1 MCGTIIRTK
10 VDEVYEEG
18 LEKGIE
24 KGEMQGDMNARRI
37 IMNMHNKGFG
47 LTDIADMV
55 QVSLETVQVSLE
67 TVKQCLAGVAIPPA
81 K

>member
-24 KGEMQGDMNARRI
+24 KGEIKRAI
-37 IMNMHNKGFG
+37 
-47 LTDIADMV
+47 
-55 QVSLETVQVSLE
+55 
-67 TVKQCLAGVAIPPA
+67 VA
-81 K
+81 

>member
-18 LEKGIE
+18 IEKGIE
-24 KGEMQGDMNARRI
+24 KGEIRGDMNARRSI
-37 IMNMHNKGFG
+37 IVNLHNKGFG
-47 LTDIADMV
+47 LADIADMV
-55 QVSLETVQVSLE
+55 QVSIE